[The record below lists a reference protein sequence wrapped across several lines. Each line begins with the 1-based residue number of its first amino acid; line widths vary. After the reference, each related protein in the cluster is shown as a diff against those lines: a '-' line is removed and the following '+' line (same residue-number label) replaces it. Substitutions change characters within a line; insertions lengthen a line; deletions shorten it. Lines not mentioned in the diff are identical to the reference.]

1 MLVDCRHWGSD
12 SEGSRFLAKTS
23 LRVNEN
29 NVSQVMESKIVQL
42 VPRIEFDN
50 TILYAPEFT

>member
-1 MLVDCRHWGSD
+1 MKV

-29 NVSQVMESKIVQL
+29 NVSQVMESRIVQL
-42 VPRIEFDN
+42 VPRIEFDFKISLMLLSAVN
-50 TILYAPEFT
+50 SPS